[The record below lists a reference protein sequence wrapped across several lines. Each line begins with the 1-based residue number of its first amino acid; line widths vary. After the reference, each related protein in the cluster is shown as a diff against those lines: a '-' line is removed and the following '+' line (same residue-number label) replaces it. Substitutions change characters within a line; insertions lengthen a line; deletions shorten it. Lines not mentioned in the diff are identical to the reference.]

1 MCIKVIQAS
10 GDAETA
16 SPANK
21 NTNPLI
27 ELTDVDQ
34 PQRLRRP
41 HFPRSMTLALGDA
54 SRALPISDAV
64 RDAMQPADPQGALGK
79 CIPTH

>member
-1 MCIKVIQAS
+1 MFIDVIQRSCAAIPA
-10 GDAETA
+10 GEDA
-16 SPANK
+16 
-21 NTNPLI
+21 NPLLAI
-27 ELTDVDQ
+27 ADIDQ
-34 PQRLRRP
+34 PQPSRRP
-41 HFPRSMTLALGDA
+41 PLPRPMALQDA